1 MARSKKLLPTLSLVA
16 RLAVVLLPSLLLLI
30 LAARHSGQAATI
42 LWIGTA
48 FQVGVCLLFLW
59 EQNNRPQSM
68 PFAVLALYVI
78 ALAWVWFGVAE
89 EDWATHLAKALL
101 LVVSLLVLAQQTLIE
116 SGAPAIRRAR
126 VLANRLANRKDWPA
140 ELASCRSL
148 PEVKALRGALGLDAS
163 PALGLLSDH
172 RPQVQVA
179 ALAALEFRKDW
190 RPGQAELVLQVAQR
204 AELPA
209 IRAAAV
215 MALGNVEDRSLIE
228 IVALFLHDNSWE
240 VRRAAIE
247 ALLWDAEHRWSW
259 IRLAIRRILADPLF
273 LTDGPLIHE
282 GQLLS
287 AEAVSDLTAWC
298 AEKGALSSR
307 AALTLG
313 MHYNRALSE
322 APDDALAND
331 LRQQLADPHCPA
343 GLRLELG
350 RVLQFH
356 QELSRPLLET
366 LLNPCTPA
374 PLRLIASE
382 TILIQQ
388 AEGPSRV
395 NAIATLRDLARL
407 PNREIALNTADVVQ
421 RRLGID
427 LGMGL
432 GQPLPPVHS
441 RQAAEI
447 TRRVTAWAG
456 QMDASE
462 DVEDSRPV
470 PPQRIPV

>member
-1 MARSKKLLPTLSLVA
+1 M
-16 RLAVVLLPSLLLLI
+16 
-30 LAARHSGQAATI
+30 
-42 LWIGTA
+42 LWIGAA

-59 EQNNRPQSM
+59 EQQNRSQSM

-78 ALAWVWFGVAE
+78 ALAWLWFGVTE
-89 EDWATHLAKALL
+89 QDWLTHLSKALL
-101 LVVSLLVLAQQTLIE
+101 LIVSLLVLAQQTLIE
-116 SGAPAIRRAR
+116 SGAPALRRAR
-126 VLANRLANRKDWPA
+126 LLANRLANRKDWPA
-140 ELASCRSL
+140 DLASCRGL
-148 PEVKALRGALGLDAS
+148 PEVKALRGALGVDAS
-163 PALGLLSDH
+163 PALALLSNP
-172 RPQVQVA
+172 RPEVQVA

-204 AELPA
+204 AEFPA

-215 MALGNVEDRSLIE
+215 MALGNIEDRSLIE

-240 VRRAAIE
+240 VRRATIE

-259 IRLAIRRILADPLF
+259 IRLALRRILADPLF
-273 LTDGPLIHE
+273 LTDGPLIHD

-287 AEAVSDLTAWC
+287 PEAVSDLTAWC

-322 APDDALAND
+322 APDDTLADD
-331 LRQQLADPHCPA
+331 LRKQMADPHCPA
-343 GLRLELG
+343 GFRLELG

-356 QELSRPLLET
+356 QELNRPLLEA
-366 LLNPCTPA
+366 LLDPSTPA

-382 TILIQQ
+382 TILTQQ
-388 AEGPSRV
+388 AEGPCRV

-427 LGMGL
+427 LGLGL

-447 TRRVTAWAG
+447 TRRATAWAS

-462 DVEDSRPV
+462 DVEDSGPV
-470 PPQRIPV
+470 PQRIPG